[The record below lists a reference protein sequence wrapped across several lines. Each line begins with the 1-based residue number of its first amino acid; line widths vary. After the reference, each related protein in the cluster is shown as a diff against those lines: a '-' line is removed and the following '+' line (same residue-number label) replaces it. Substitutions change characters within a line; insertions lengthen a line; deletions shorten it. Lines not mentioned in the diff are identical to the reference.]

1 MDAVMTVRLA
11 GGLDQLNV
19 VALLHDRFERHG
31 LGIRL
36 VWQEKLVVRR
46 VVFSEQAPEF
56 RKVELDPYFVDGCQQ
71 MDTRHD
77 LLLLMPPLG
86 LDEALLL
93 GVAATAGIPVLGVS
107 GVGNGLILPEFSVWQ
122 AVYRPVTAWAV
133 DMVEAAEMVERIY
146 GCLVSRQY
154 RDDSCE
160 GCDCTDFCAVG
171 R

>member
-1 MDAVMTVRLA
+1 MAVMTVRVA
-11 GGLDQLNV
+11 GNAGQLNV
-19 VALLHDRFERHG
+19 VALLHDRFARQG
-31 LGIRL
+31 MDVALI
-36 VWQEKLVVRR
+36 WQEKLVVRR
-46 VVFSEQAPEF
+46 VVFFEQAPEF
-56 RKVELDPYFVDGCQQ
+56 RQVELDPYFVDGCQQ

-107 GVGNGLILPEFSVWQ
+107 GMGNGLILPEYSGWQ

-146 GCLVSRQY
+146 SCMVARQH
-154 RDDSCE
+154 RDDA
-160 GCDCTDFCAVG
+160 CDDCACAPVCGVG